1 MRIADY
7 WIAREKPTWE
17 VLMHEHEHDEHAS
30 ITDRDELT
38 YYEKRVYA
46 IQSLLIEK
54 GLMTADEVR
63 RAVEDMD
70 ARTPALGAK
79 VVAHAWVDPAFKAR
93 LLTDAKAAVAEL
105 GIDTGTLST
114 LVAIENTEK
123 LHNVVVCTLCS
134 CYPRPILGVP
144 PDWYKSLN
152 YRSRV
157 VVDPRGVL
165 KEFGLE
171 LAQDVEVRVYDSTAD
186 MRYLVIP
193 ARPAGTEGLSEE
205 ALTHLVT
212 RDSMIG
218 VARARTPDQSGVR
231 SPESGVRSPES

>member
-1 MRIADY
+1 
-7 WIAREKPTWE
+7 
-17 VLMHEHEHDEHAS
+17 MHEHGHEHDAHAP
-30 ITDRDELT
+30 ITDREELT

-54 GLMTADEVR
+54 GIVTADEIR

-70 ARTPALGAK
+70 SRTPALGAQ
-79 VVAHAWVDPAFKAR
+79 VVARAWVDPAFKAR
-93 LLTDAKAAVAEL
+93 LLADAKAAVAEF
-105 GIDTGTLST
+105 GIDTGSLST
-114 LVAIENTEK
+114 LVAIENTGK

-134 CYPRPILGVP
+134 CYPRTILGVP
-144 PDWYKSLN
+144 PDWYKSLS

-165 KEFGLE
+165 REFGLE
-171 LAQDVEVRVYDSTAD
+171 LEPDIEVRVYDSTAD

-193 ARPAGTEGLSEE
+193 ARPSGTEGMSEE
-205 ALTHLVT
+205 QLAKLVT

-218 VARARTPDQSGVR
+218 VAKARTPNQ
-231 SPESGVRSPES
+231 P

>member
-1 MRIADY
+1 V
-7 WIAREKPTWE
+7 P
-17 VLMHEHEHDEHAS
+17 EHEHAHDAHAA
-30 ITDRDELT
+30 IADRDELT

-54 GLMTADEVR
+54 GLVTADEMR

-70 ARTPALGAK
+70 SRTPALGAK
-79 VVAHAWVDPAFKAR
+79 VVVRAWVDPAFKAR
-93 LLTDAKAAVAEL
+93 LLADAKAAVAEL
-105 GIDTGTLST
+105 GIDTGSLNT
-114 LVAIENTEK
+114 LVAVENTEK

-134 CYPRPILGVP
+134 CYPRSILGVP
-144 PDWYKSLN
+144 PDWYKSVS

-171 LAQDVEVRVYDSTAD
+171 VEREVEVRVYDSTAD
-186 MRYLVIP
+186 MRYLIIP
-193 ARPAGTEGLSEE
+193 ARPAGTEGMSEE
-205 ALTHLVT
+205 DLARLVT

-218 VARARTPDQSGVR
+218 VARARTPEKQ
-231 SPESGVRSPES
+231 

>member
-1 MRIADY
+1 
-7 WIAREKPTWE
+7 
-17 VLMHEHEHDEHAS
+17 MHEHEHEHDAHAP
-30 ITDRDELT
+30 ITDGQELT
-38 YYEKRVYA
+38 YYEKRVSA

-54 GLMTADEVR
+54 GLVTADEIR

-70 ARTPALGAK
+70 SRTPALGAK
-79 VVAHAWVDPAFKAR
+79 VVARAWVDSAFKAR
-93 LLTDAKAAVAEL
+93 LLADAKAAVVEL
-105 GIDTGTLST
+105 GIDTGSLST
-114 LVAIENTEK
+114 LVAIENSER

-134 CYPRPILGVP
+134 CYLRTILGVP
-144 PDWYKSLN
+144 PDWYKSLS

-171 LAQDVEVRVYDSTAD
+171 LEPDVEVRVYDSTAD

-193 ARPAGTEGLSEE
+193 ARPPGTGDMSEE
-205 ALTHLVT
+205 ELTGLVT

-218 VARARTPDQSGVR
+218 VARARTPD
-231 SPESGVRSPES
+231 

>member
-1 MRIADY
+1 
-7 WIAREKPTWE
+7 
-17 VLMHEHEHDEHAS
+17 MHEHDHAHS
-30 ITDRDELT
+30 AHAPVTDRDELT
-38 YYEKRVYA
+38 YYEKRVSA

-70 ARTPALGAK
+70 SRTPALGAK
-79 VVAHAWVDPAFKAR
+79 VVARAWVDPAFKTR

-144 PDWYKSLN
+144 PDWYKSVN

-165 KEFGLE
+165 QEFGLE
-171 LAQDVEVRVYDSTAD
+171 LEQDVEVRVYDSTAD

-205 ALTHLVT
+205 ELARLVT

-218 VARARTPDQSGVR
+218 VARARMPHQSAVP
-231 SPESGVRSPES
+231 SPQSAV

>member
-1 MRIADY
+1 MHD
-7 WIAREKPTWE
+7 
-17 VLMHEHEHDEHAS
+17 HEHAHDAHAP
-30 ITDRDELT
+30 ITDKDELT
-38 YYEKRVYA
+38 YYEKRVSA

-54 GLMTADEVR
+54 GLVTADEVR
-63 RAVEDMD
+63 RAVEEMD
-70 ARTPALGAK
+70 SRTPALGAK
-79 VVAHAWVDPAFKAR
+79 VVARAWVDPAFKAR

-144 PDWYKSLN
+144 PDWYKSVN

-165 KEFGLE
+165 QEFGLE
-171 LAQDVEVRVYDSTAD
+171 LEQDVEVRVYDSTAD

-205 ALTHLVT
+205 ELARLVT

-218 VARARTPDQSGVR
+218 VARAQMPHQSAVR
-231 SPESGVRSPES
+231 SPQSAV

>member
-1 MRIADY
+1 
-7 WIAREKPTWE
+7 
-17 VLMHEHEHDEHAS
+17 MHEHDHAHS
-30 ITDRDELT
+30 AHAPVTDKDELT
-38 YYEKRVYA
+38 YYEKRVSA

-70 ARTPALGAK
+70 SRTPALGAK
-79 VVAHAWVDPAFKAR
+79 VVARAWVDPAFKTR

-144 PDWYKSLN
+144 PDWYKSVN

-165 KEFGLE
+165 QEFGLE
-171 LAQDVEVRVYDSTAD
+171 LEQDVEVRVYDSTAD

-205 ALTHLVT
+205 ELARLVT

-218 VARARTPDQSGVR
+218 VARAQMPHQSAVR
-231 SPESGVRSPES
+231 SPQSAV